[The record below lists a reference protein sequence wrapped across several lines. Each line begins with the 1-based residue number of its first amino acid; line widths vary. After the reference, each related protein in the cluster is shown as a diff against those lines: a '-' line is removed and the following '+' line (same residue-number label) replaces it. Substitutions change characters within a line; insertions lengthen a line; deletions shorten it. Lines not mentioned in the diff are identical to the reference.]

1 MNNISKTIV
10 ALMILL
16 LASSFVLGNALAGYN
31 AEKLANEYKTQA
43 QKQISQLDT
52 KHQIVLKAQETAFV
66 NIALE
71 QGVALDKME
80 PYVEQDG
87 IYLVRLQQEA
97 QDSMDSIDLEYLM
110 WIESLRKP
118 ERRIFHLHNHGGY

>member
-1 MNNISKTIV
+1 MNTINKTI
-10 ALMILL
+10 LMLVILL
-16 LASSFVLGNALAGYN
+16 LASSFVLGNALAGYK
-31 AEKLANEYKTQA
+31 AEKLASEYKTQA
-43 QKQISQLDT
+43 QAQVSQLDT
-52 KHQIVLKAQETAFV
+52 EHQILLKAQEKAFI
-66 NIALE
+66 NLALE

-87 IYLVRLQQEA
+87 IYLINLQQEA

-110 WIESLRKP
+110 WLESLRKP